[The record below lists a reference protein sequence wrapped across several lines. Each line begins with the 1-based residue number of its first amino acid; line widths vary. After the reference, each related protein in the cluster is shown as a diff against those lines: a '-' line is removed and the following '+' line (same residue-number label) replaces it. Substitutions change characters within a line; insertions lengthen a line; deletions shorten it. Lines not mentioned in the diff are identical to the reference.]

1 MSFYASFF
9 TLPPQISKWTETA
22 KKESYVKGETSK
34 KVEAVLGQDRTGD
47 LRISQPTGWIIL
59 REIWDRRSNQ
69 LSHEDVGTLIVVGW
83 LKLPVSEPISVTS
96 KGVWGSHDLWMVSYD
111 AFSI

>member
-1 MSFYASFF
+1 MFSSRYSGLLRHMRMCGILQGQKA
-9 TLPPQISKWTETA
+9 KET
-22 KKESYVKGETSK
+22 
-34 KVEAVLGQDRTGD
+34 VLGQDRTGD

-69 LSHEDVGTLIVVGW
+69 LSHEDVETLIVVGW

-96 KGVWGSHDLWMVSYD
+96 KGVWGSHGLWMVSYD